1 MSDKQ
6 DKALVQAAVDDC
18 FSDVQADPYL
28 AQKILNQARRKR
40 PIRRFSFVLAAA
52 LVLALGAFAYAAS
65 RFGWADYYRTQAGI
79 AIPQGAEEAL
89 NASQPHTYQVGP
101 MTFTFQ
107 QLLTDGRMV
116 LSSASAQLTDGGA
129 ALYAPDSNFEEAVDC
144 LSDTVLNQYNLPYD
158 TLWTEAASQ
167 LNLPLYGVRAL
178 VEIDPA
184 YSQSVS
190 MEDSLWNED
199 GSIVYFSMPLLKA
212 DAAPNPLPATLY
224 MSVIQ
229 FDPATGTTAERWQ
242 RREEITLETA
252 PLLEAKTY
260 LPTGQK
266 ALGNI
271 TLQSLRAERYV
282 TGTYLSAIFT
292 VPQEMNQEDLVT
304 QLYRINFCNEGGV
317 SLPDGLSQS
326 SDVRMEDWPTVALE
340 TSSAMEN
347 LPEQLMLIYG
357 TDRLQLEAK

>member
-18 FSDVQADPYL
+18 FADVQADPYL
-28 AQKILNQARRKR
+28 ARKILNRTSQKR
-40 PIRRFSFVLAAA
+40 PVRRFSFVLAAA

-65 RFGWADYYRTQAGI
+65 RFGWADYYRTQMGI
-79 AIPQGAEEAL
+79 DIPQGAEEAL

-107 QLLTDGRMV
+107 QLLTDGRIV
-116 LSSASAQLTDGGA
+116 LSSASAHLTEGGA
-129 ALYAPDSNFEEAVDC
+129 ALYAPDSNVEEAVDC
-144 LSDTVLNQYNLPYD
+144 LSDTVLNQYDLPSGI
-158 TLWTEAASQ
+158 LWTEAASQ

-184 YSQSVS
+184 YSQAVS

-199 GSIVYFSMPLLKA
+199 GSIVYFSMPLLNA
-212 DAAPNPLPATLY
+212 ETAPNPLPATLY

-229 FDPATGTTAERWQ
+229 FDPATGNMAERWQ
-242 RREEITLETA
+242 RREEISLETA

-260 LPTGQK
+260 QPKGQK
-266 ALGNI
+266 ALGDI

-282 TGTYLSAIFT
+282 TGTYLSAVFA
-292 VPQEMNQEDLVT
+292 VLQDMDQEDLVT
-304 QLYRINFCNEGGV
+304 QLYRIKLCDEGGAA
-317 SLPDGLSQS
+317 LPDGLSQS
-326 SDVRMEDWPTVALE
+326 SDVRMEDWPTVTLE
-340 TSSAMEN
+340 TSTTLEE
-347 LPEQLMLIYG
+347 LPAQLTLIYG
-357 TDRLQLEAK
+357 EEQLQLESE

>member
-1 MSDKQ
+1 MSDRQ

-18 FSDVQADPYL
+18 FADVQADPYL
-28 AQKILNQARRKR
+28 AQKILNQTRQKR
-40 PIRRFSFVLAAA
+40 PVRRLSFVLAAV

-79 AIPQGAEEAL
+79 AIPQGAEEAM
-89 NASQPHTYQVGP
+89 NASQPRIYQVGP

-107 QLLTDGRMV
+107 QLLTDGHMV
-116 LSSASAQLTDGGA
+116 LSSASIHLTEGGA

-144 LSDTVLNQYNLPYD
+144 LSDTVVERYDLPSG

-184 YSQSVS
+184 YSQAVS

-199 GSIVYFSMPLLKA
+199 GSIVYFSMPLLNA
-212 DAAPNPLPATLY
+212 EAAPDPLPATLY

-229 FDPATGTTAERWQ
+229 FDPLAGTMTERWQ

-266 ALGNI
+266 TLGDI

-282 TGTYLSAIFT
+282 TGTYLSAVFT
-292 VPQEMNQEDLVT
+292 VPQDMDQEDLIA
-304 QLYRINFCNEGGV
+304 QLYQIKLCDDSGEA
-317 SLPDGLSQS
+317 LPEGLSQS
-326 SDVRMEDWPTVALE
+326 SDVRMDTWPTVMLE
-340 TSSAMEN
+340 TSTTLEE
-347 LPEQLMLIYG
+347 LPEQLTLIYG
-357 TDRLQLEAK
+357 EKHLRLTAE

>member
-28 AQKILNQARRKR
+28 ARKLLNQARKKR
-40 PIRRFSFVLAAA
+40 PVRRFSFVLAVV
-52 LVLALGAFAYAAS
+52 LVLALGALAYAAS
-65 RFGWADYYRTQAGI
+65 RLGWADYYRTQAGI

-89 NASQPHTYQVGP
+89 NASQPRIYQVGP

-116 LSSASAQLTDGGA
+116 LSSASARLTDDGE
-129 ALYAPDSNFEEAVDC
+129 ALYAPDSNFEETVDG
-144 LSDTVLNQYNLPYD
+144 LSDTVMNRYDLPAG

-167 LNLPLYGVRAL
+167 LHLPLYGVRAL

-184 YSQSVS
+184 YSQAVS

-212 DAAPNPLPATLY
+212 ETVPNPLPATLY
-224 MSVIQ
+224 MSVIR
-229 FDPATGTTAERWQ
+229 FDPETGTMAERWQ

-252 PLLEAKTY
+252 PLLETKIY
-260 LPTGQK
+260 QPKGQN
-266 ALGNI
+266 ALGEL

-282 TGTYLSAIFT
+282 TGTYLSAVFA
-292 VPQEMNQEDLVT
+292 VPQTMNQEDLVT
-304 QLYRINFCNEGGV
+304 QLYQIRFCDESGEA
-317 SLPDGLSQS
+317 LPDGLSQS
-326 SDVRMEDWPTVALE
+326 SDVRMEAWPTVTLE
-340 TSSAMEN
+340 TSTTLEA

-357 TDRLQLEAK
+357 EERLLLEAP

>member
-18 FSDVQADPYL
+18 FADVQADPYL
-28 AQKILNQARRKR
+28 ARKILNRARQKR
-40 PIRRFSFVLAAA
+40 PVRRFSFVLAAA

-79 AIPQGAEEAL
+79 DIPQGAEEAL
-89 NASQPHTYQVGP
+89 NASQPRTYQVGP

-107 QLLTDGRMV
+107 QLLTDGRIV

-144 LSDTVLNQYNLPYD
+144 LSDTVLERYDLPSG

-184 YSQSVS
+184 YSKAVS

-199 GSIVYFSMPLLKA
+199 GSIVYFSMPLLKVG
-212 DAAPNPLPATLY
+212 AAPDPLPATLY

-229 FDPATGTTAERWQ
+229 FDPESGTMVERWQ
-242 RREEITLETA
+242 HREEITLETVS
-252 PLLEAKTY
+252 LLETKTY
-260 LPTGQK
+260 LPKGQTT
-266 ALGNI
+266 LGNV
-271 TLQSLRAERYV
+271 TLQSLQAERYV
-282 TGTYLSAIFT
+282 TGTYLNAVFT
-292 VPQEMNQEDLVT
+292 VPQAMDQEDLIT
-304 QLYRINFCNEGGV
+304 QLYQIRFCNESGAT
-317 SLPDGLSQS
+317 LPDGLSQG
-326 SDVRMEDWPTVALE
+326 SDVLMDDWPTVTLE
-340 TSSAMEN
+340 TSTTMEE
-347 LPEQLMLIYG
+347 LPQQLMLIYG
-357 TDRLQLEAK
+357 EEQLQLKAG